1 MKENKAQDKRERML
15 ATMACKTAIKAGQPL
30 PREKMEFL
38 LQELFRVSNPSLCP
52 HGRPIIVKISRAQI
66 EKGLKR

>member
-1 MKENKAQDKRERML
+1 ML

-38 LQELFRVSNPSLCP
+38 LQELFQSSNPSLCP

-66 EKGLKR
+66 ERGLKR